1 MISLYL
7 RLRTDGHSQAT
18 FAWIISLF
26 FCLAVQAQAAQIH
39 VVQKNIPE
47 SVSESKVFSAK
58 VALAQVSTKNTAIPH
73 LVAHSNAIDIL
84 QAQSEEQPQT
94 QEQSVGLSATVADS
108 ANLADASVDTAS
120 VDPASDEH
128 ASEPLATNTTAS
140 AQLDKLD
147 SDVADELAAG
157 IPAPPESICLQN
169 LVPITQVLS
178 PLSLSEQLTWLSE
191 QIWLLKLA
199 GVSNTAYVG
208 NDFND
213 VKVKSLD
220 SHVVQAAPSA
230 QRALGHGSLLF
241 PPQVTVD
248 NMAAVQTQIGAY
260 WYNASVEMGCRDDD
274 ASISAIPAVMQPHDK
289 QYQAIIRHVKRLL
302 TINTEQDFLQQEPT
316 QIQMLS
322 SASDANYSSS
332 TSESTSVSARG
343 NGIDAP
349 QAALPST
356 LSWPTLLI
364 EEKITRGMAH
374 GIIDEVA
381 HRLWLLGDT
390 EQPLQ
395 VYGVYTDE
403 LIEVI
408 KLFQRRHGLQQDGVI
423 GRKTLFWLNQP
434 PITRAHLLASN
445 QLRRALFTR
454 KTGERYLVVNV
465 PAFEMQLVEH
475 GKVVLQSR
483 VIVGK
488 ASRQTPLLDSKI
500 SNVVLNPSWRV
511 PRSIVKR
518 DIVPH
523 IRQDGDY
530 LQERGFDVRDYD
542 GQLVQY
548 SAQQWQELAAYSSF
562 PYRLEQRPGPKNALG
577 KYKFHFENSFSV
589 YLHDTSEPSLFKKD
603 NRALSSGC
611 VRVEKAAQLAQW
623 FQDHL
628 IKEKALWDRLAPKV
642 GDPQWFTL
650 SEKLPV
656 HLTYWTAWVDSHDLA
671 QYRNDVYQLED
682 ELNRHKIEPILAAH

>member
-7 RLRTDGHSQAT
+7 RLRPDGCYQAK
-18 FAWIISLF
+18 FALLNSLF
-26 FCLAVQAQAAQIH
+26 FCLAPQVLAAEIYAADVQEKKRENVLASQVH
-39 VVQKNIPE
+39 VTEVDL
-47 SVSESKVFSAK
+47 V
-58 VALAQVSTKNTAIPH
+58 QVSTKNTVISPS
-73 LVAHSNAIDIL
+73 VAHLNAIDIL
-84 QAQSEEQPQT
+84 PSQSKGELQT
-94 QEQSVGLSATVADS
+94 QAPAQPVILSAPVVDSSNLTDVSFDTEVA
-108 ANLADASVDTAS
+108 ASVDRATDAS
-120 VDPASDEH
+120 
-128 ASEPLATNTTAS
+128 ASE
-140 AQLDKLD
+140 QIDELD
-147 SDVADELAAG
+147 SDVADELVAE
-157 IPAPPESICLQN
+157 IPAPAEPLCLQN
-169 LVPITQVLS
+169 PVAITQVLA
-178 PLSLSEQLTWLSE
+178 PLPLSEQLTWLSE
-191 QIWLLKLA
+191 QIWLLRLA
-199 GVSNTAYVG
+199 GVSNTAYG
-208 NDFND
+208 GIDFNNH
-213 VKVKSLD
+213 KINERG
-220 SHVVQAAPSA
+220 SHAVLAAPSA
-230 QRALGHGSLLF
+230 QRALGRDSWRL
-241 PPQVTVD
+241 PPQITVED
-248 NMAAVQTQIGAY
+248 MAAVQVQIGAY
-260 WYNASVEMGCRDDD
+260 WHNASVEMGCYNDD
-274 ASISAIPAVMQPHDK
+274 ASIATIPAVMQPHDK

-302 TINTEQDFLQQEPT
+302 AINVEQIFLRNEPT

-322 SASDANYSSS
+322 SASDATNPS
-332 TSESTSVSARG
+332 STSVSTTVIAR
-343 NGIDAP
+343 NDDIHAH
-349 QAALPST
+349 QAVLPST
-356 LSWPTLLI
+356 SPWATLQI
-364 EEKITRGMAH
+364 AEKITRGMEH
-374 GIIDEVA
+374 SIIDEVA
-381 HRLWLLGDT
+381 NRLWLLGDT
-390 EQPLQ
+390 GQPLQ

-403 LIEVI
+403 LMDVI
-408 KLFQRRHGLQQDGVI
+408 KHFQRRHGLQQDGVI
-423 GRKTLFWLNQP
+423 GKKTLFWINQSP
-434 PITRAHLLASN
+434 TTRAHLLASN

-454 KTGERYLVVNV
+454 KLGERYLVVNI

-475 GKVVLQSR
+475 GDVVLQSR

-523 IRQDGDY
+523 IRQDGYY

-589 YLHDTSEPSLFKKD
+589 YLHDTSEPSLFNKD

-628 IKEKALWDRLAPKV
+628 IKEKALWERLAPKV

-650 SEKLPV
+650 SDKLPV
-656 HLTYWTAWVDSHDLA
+656 HLTYWTAWVDNHDLA

-682 ELNRHKIEPILAAH
+682 ELNRHNIEPILAAH